1 MATIVGMRGARVVGS
16 ILQLSYGYDTFDSRT
31 HGAKGAQFAIADQ
44 STTCYVLNDANPP
57 ASLGLPVLGGVVDYL
72 WPECGSQACSHT
84 GDNGASRRNGCS
96 QGSNYGVC
104 VWCRCGNAHF
114 VFARIDN

>member
-84 GDNGASRRNGCS
+84 GDNGASRRLVCG
-96 QGSNYGVC
+96 QGSNHHIRFWHGY
-104 VWCRCGNAHF
+104 WNGNF
-114 VFARIDN
+114 VFGHVK